1 MRSSV
6 ATAAAGQST
15 RQPVAAERPLV
26 LVVDPDQSAR
36 AVLEVA
42 LARDGFDVWSVA
54 TAEQGLDVLRR
65 GRTPDVIVLESDLGN
80 DDGFSFC
87 AELKGN
93 PRTTGVPVVLLAR
106 RDDKN
111 VGNLAEVVGVD
122 EAIQK
127 PAFARDVASLV
138 RFELV
143 RHRSRVGQSLRFSE
157 RSLPAAHLLRALL
170 TSTRSGTFSLA
181 DGLATIS
188 FQEGVIV
195 QATFGERWGVDAVV
209 RALALTFGDYSVQLG
224 PVRPTGFHCSLRD
237 VVSLVLPRLAHWSAL
252 SMRSLPLDA
261 VLAVDFARLAQSLPT
276 MPDDVNR
283 LVQLFDGRRSVRQV
297 LFDSPFDEVLT
308 LEVSTR
314 LYLMGV
320 VGPVVTAEAPQPR
333 SAPRLFEPRSAEADE
348 LMRQLFDGSTE
359 IRSSDVEP
367 ARVDDDWVM
376 AVPGADLQVDD
387 PAGGWTAAALPDA
400 HLAEGLAEDV
410 SRRLVAFNV
419 PTVVERREPSVAL
432 QPVAD
437 FAHGA
442 QETLSG
448 GTMQS
453 ALRAATGDEAAVV
466 AEFRQPPAAFE
477 DDPTPPSPARRF
489 TAEDRQERIVTP
501 VLTPAVA
508 EPAPLAEATR
518 ALTVGGE
525 VVRTAAEQVVVVAA
539 PSLTPAV
546 EGELEDTFF
555 SSGAVDAA
563 AFEDTLPST
572 APAQP
577 RAWQSKR
584 RVGLLVGLAV
594 LAALVAVGVE
604 WLFAAAR
611 PALVKPDVAAALTSP
626 ATAVEPSAEVVPP
639 PALAPV
645 QEEPEGAVEPTLVD
659 VSEPLA
665 DGVRAYQNGE
675 YAKAVAILEQVVAD
689 DPKSL
694 QGWLM
699 LGQAQYDAGHA
710 EAAKGAAQKVL
721 ELEPKNAK
729 VHLLLATIAHDAGD
743 KAAMRL
749 EVERYLELEP
759 EGEHAAEAR
768 ALLR

>member
-6 ATAAAGQST
+6 TTAAGQSP
-15 RQPVAAERPLV
+15 RQPVMERPLV

-42 LARDGFDVWSVA
+42 LARDGFDVWTVA
-54 TAEQGLDVLRR
+54 SAEQGLDVLRR
-65 GRTPDVIVLESDLGN
+65 GRTPEVIVLESDLGN

-93 PRTTGVPVVLLAR
+93 PRTTAVPVLLLAR

-111 VGNLAEVVGVD
+111 VANLAEVVGVD

-127 PAFARDVASLV
+127 PAFARDIASLV

-143 RHRSRVGQSLRFSE
+143 RHRSRVGQPLRFSE

-170 TSTRSGTFSLA
+170 TSMRSGTFSLA
-181 DGLATIS
+181 DGKATIA

-224 PVRPTGFHCSLRD
+224 PVKPTGFQCSLRD

-252 SMRSLPLDA
+252 TLRSLPLDA

-283 LVQLFDGRRSVRQV
+283 IVQLFDGRRTVRQL
-297 LFDSPFDEVLT
+297 LFDSPFDEVLS
-308 LEVSTR
+308 LEISTR

-320 VGPVVTAEAPQPR
+320 VGPIVTAEPAEPR
-333 SAPRLFEPRSAEADE
+333 RAPRLFEPRSAEAEE

-367 ARVDDDWVM
+367 AQLDDDWVA
-376 AVPGADLQVDD
+376 AVPGSDLQVDD

-410 SRRLVAFNV
+410 SRRLAAFNV
-419 PTVVERREPSVAL
+419 PTVVEPREPPVAL

-442 QETLSG
+442 QESVIG

-453 ALRAATGDEAAVV
+453 ALRAATGDEAALL
-466 AEFRQPPAAFE
+466 ADFIDQPRAFE

-501 VLTPAVA
+501 VLTPAVS

-518 ALTVGGE
+518 ALTVQGE
-525 VVRTAAEQVVVVAA
+525 VVPTAAEQVVVVAA
-539 PSLTPAV
+539 PSLAPPS
-546 EGELEDTFF
+546 ELEHSFF
-555 SSGAVDAA
+555 ATDAVDEA

-572 APAQP
+572 APTQP
-577 RAWQSKR
+577 AWQSKR

-594 LAALVAVGVE
+594 LAVLVAVAVE
-604 WLFAAAR
+604 WLFASAPA
-611 PALVKPDVAAALTSP
+611 ALVQPVSAALTAEPLLVEAP
-626 ATAVEPSAEVVPP
+626 AESSPP

-645 QEEPEGAVEPTLVD
+645 QEPEVVVEPSVID

-665 DGVRAYQNGE
+665 DGVRAYQLGE
-675 YAKAVAILEQVVAD
+675 YTKAVSILEQVVAD
-689 DPKSL
+689 EPKSL

-699 LGQAQYDAGHA
+699 LGQAHYDAGHA
-710 EAAKGAAQKVL
+710 EAAKAASQKVI
-721 ELEPKNAK
+721 ELDPKNAR

-743 KAAMRL
+743 KALMRL

-759 EGEHAAEAR
+759 DGEHAAEAR